1 MLVVGHR
8 GAPRVAR
15 ENTLASIRAALELG
29 ADWIEVDVRVAR
41 CGTPVLLHDATLER
55 LWGDRRPVGALDAE
69 ELARLGGG
77 GVEGGGGGVPTLRAG
92 VEPAR
97 AAGVTVM
104 VDVPGPAEGAASLA
118 LLRGIGALDAVVFA
132 GDRAALGLI
141 RDAAPDA
148 RIALSWESPLLPRQ
162 RILDRIRPEF
172 LNVEQHRVTPA
183 LVRAAHRRGLRVS
196 VWTVDRPARMA
207 RLAARGVDVLIT
219 NDPAAA
225 RTVIPSV
232 SG

>member
-15 ENTLASIRAALELG
+15 ENTLASLRAALELG
-29 ADWIEVDVRVAR
+29 VDWIEVDVRVAR

-55 LWGDRRPVGALDAE
+55 LWGDRRAVAALDAE
-69 ELARLGGG
+69 ELAQLDGGENG
-77 GVEGGGGGVPTLRAG
+77 EGVPTLRQG
-92 VEPAR
+92 VELACSSG
-97 AAGVTVM
+97 AVVM
-104 VDVPGPAEGAASLA
+104 VDVPGPTEGTAALA
-118 LLRGIGALDAVVFA
+118 LLRGLGVLDAVVFA

-141 RDAAPDA
+141 REAAPEA
-148 RIALSWESPLLPRQ
+148 RIALSWESPLLPGG

-172 LNVEQHRVTPA
+172 LNVEQHRVTRP
-183 LVRAAHRRGLRVS
+183 LVRAAHRRGLQVS
-196 VWTVDRPARMA
+196 VWTVDRPARMT
-207 RLAARGVDVLIT
+207 RLAERGVDVLIT

-225 RTVIPSV
+225 RTVIPRV